1 MTSPSV
7 VIRRPVRH
15 ARRAGLAV
23 VVALLAGLV
32 LAMGAPSASAQ
43 ADPTTTTTVDPNA
56 PTTTT
61 PPAPAP
67 APAPA
72 PKLSDIFPGIDPS
85 ITVEQLEA
93 FFRWIQG
100 PPVPANSGAG
110 RRIVYSNS
118 AQRVWLVEGDERVSK
133 TYLVSGRRGLP
144 AFGTYQV
151 FSKSRTTTSGSAR
164 MEFMVRFARGRNL
177 AIGFHTIPL
186 RANGTP
192 LQTESELGFPRSHGC
207 VRQAPPDAMY
217 LYMWAPVG
225 TTVVAIP

>member
-1 MTSPSV
+1 MTSPLA
-7 VIRRPVRH
+7 VIRRPIRP
-15 ARRAGLAV
+15 AGLALV
-23 VVALLAGLV
+23 AALLAGLLLIV
-32 LAMGAPSASAQ
+32 GAPAASAQ
-43 ADPTTTTTVDPNA
+43 TDPTTTTTIDPNA

-61 PPAPAP
+61 PPAPEP

-118 AQRVWLVEGDERVSK
+118 AQRVWLVEDNGTVTK

-144 AFGTYQV
+144 AFGTYKV
-151 FSKSRTTTSGSAR
+151 FSKSRYASSGSAR
-164 MEFMVRFARGRNL
+164 MEYMVRFARGRNL
-177 AIGFHTIPL
+177 AIGFHTIPYGGNGRPL
-186 RANGTP
+186 QTPAQLGTP
-192 LQTESELGFPRSHGC
+192 LSHGC
-207 VRQAPPDAMY
+207 VRQAPAEAIF

>member
-15 ARRAGLAV
+15 ARRIGLSV

-32 LAMGAPSASAQ
+32 LSVSAPSASAQ
-43 ADPTTTTTVDPNA
+43 ADPSTTTTVDPNL

-61 PPAPAP
+61 PPAP

-110 RRIVYSNS
+110 RRIVYSNG
-118 AQRVWLVEGDERVSK
+118 AQRVWLVEGDERVAK

-225 TTVVAIP
+225 TTVVAVP